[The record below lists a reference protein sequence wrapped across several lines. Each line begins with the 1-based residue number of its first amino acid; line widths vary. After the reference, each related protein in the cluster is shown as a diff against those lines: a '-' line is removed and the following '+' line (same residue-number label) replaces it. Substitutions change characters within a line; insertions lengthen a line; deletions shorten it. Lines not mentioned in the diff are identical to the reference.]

1 MTTYEFYRNEYG
13 GTADEVSFLAAV
25 SSAESVLRALLYP
38 TRPEEMSEPRKNG
51 FCRAVCMQADYSAS
65 QTGGT
70 GGRRIKSESIGGH
83 SVTYAEAD
91 GAAGGVTVMGI
102 AVSPEA
108 VMLLTDCGCLSRW
121 V

>member
-1 MTTYEFYRNEYG
+1 MTTYEFYRDEYG

-25 SSAESVLRALLYP
+25 SSAETVLRALLYP
-38 TRPEEMSEPRKNG
+38 VRPENLDESQKNG
-51 FCRAVCMQADYSAS
+51 FRRAVCMQTDYSAA
-65 QTGGT
+65 QTVGNA
-70 GGRRIKSESIGGH
+70 GRQIKSESIGDH
-83 SVTYAEAD
+83 SVTYADAD
-91 GAAGGVTVMGI
+91 GTAGGLTVMGI

>member
-1 MTTYEFYRNEYG
+1 MTSYEFYRDEYG

-25 SSAESVLRALLYP
+25 ASAETVVRALLYP
-38 TRPEEMSEPRKNG
+38 VRPEELSESQKNG
-51 FCRAVCMQADYSAS
+51 FFRAVCVQADYSAS
-65 QTGGT
+65 QTGGKDS
-70 GGRRIKSESIGGH
+70 RRIKSESIGDH
-83 SVTYAEAD
+83 SVTYADAD
-91 GAAGGVTVMGI
+91 RTAGGVTVMGM

>member
-1 MTTYEFYRNEYG
+1 MTTYEFYRDEYG

-25 SSAESVLRALLYP
+25 SSAEAVIRTLMYP
-38 TRPEEMSEPRKNG
+38 VCPERLNESQRNG
-51 FCRAVCMQADYSAS
+51 FLRAVCIQADYRAA
-65 QTGGT
+65 QKVAD
-70 GGRRIKSESIGGH
+70 GGRAIKSESIGDH
-83 SVTYAEAD
+83 SVTYADTD
-91 GAAGGVTVMGI
+91 GLSGGMTMMGT

>member
-1 MTTYEFYRNEYG
+1 MTTYEFYRGEYG

-25 SSAESVLRALLYP
+25 SSAETVVRALLYP
-38 TRPEEMSEPRKNG
+38 ARPEEMKESQKNG
-51 FCRAVCMQADYSAS
+51 FFRAVCMQADYSTA
-65 QTGGT
+65 QTGT
-70 GGRRIKSESIGGH
+70 QAGRRIKNESLGDH
-83 SVTYAEAD
+83 SVTYAD
-91 GAAGGVTVMGI
+91 GSAGGMTVMGI

>member
-1 MTTYEFYRNEYG
+1 MTTYEFYRDEYG

-25 SSAESVLRALLYP
+25 SSAEAVLRALLYP
-38 TRPEEMSEPRKNG
+38 GKPEDWKESQKNG
-51 FCRAVCMQADYSAS
+51 FYRAVCMQADYSAS

-70 GGRRIKSESIGGH
+70 GGRRIKSESIGDH
-83 SVTYAEAD
+83 SVTYADAD
-91 GAAGGVTVMGI
+91 GTAGGVTVMGM